1 MSRDQFYTRFDHV
14 CALMFTFV
22 IFGITVL
29 LTIAFALFD
38 SVSSSDEEEDESNKE
53 EIFDKIAALV
63 RPQCLALE
71 HAVRAFVTKQ
81 HPASAE
87 AEQEAIVTK
96 EMQSHEMH
104 FMANAAEVAELPLQ
118 QLP

>member
-1 MSRDQFYTRFDHV
+1 
-14 CALMFTFV
+14 MFTFAIV
-22 IFGITVL
+22 GITVL
-29 LTIAFALFD
+29 VTIAFALFD
-38 SVSSSDEEEDESNKE
+38 SVSSSDEEEDEMNKE

-71 HAVRAFVTKQ
+71 QAVRASVTKQ

-96 EMQSHEMH
+96 QMQNHAMY
-104 FMANAAEVAELPLQ
+104 FMANAAEVTELPLQ